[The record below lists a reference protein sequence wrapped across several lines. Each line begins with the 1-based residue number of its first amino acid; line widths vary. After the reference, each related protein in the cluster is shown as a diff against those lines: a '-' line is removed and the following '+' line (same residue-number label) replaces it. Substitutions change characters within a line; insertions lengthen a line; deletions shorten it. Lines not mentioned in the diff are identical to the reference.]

1 MDEGTFVDGL
11 MKTIAKMWPE
21 ATAMRIVDRFSL
33 GIPDVM
39 AWIPMS
45 EKYPW
50 SVAIEAKALDPL
62 MPDPFH
68 RGRRT
73 GLMLKHPFTGP
84 QISTLR
90 KLKKSGV
97 LAMGLVRASDD
108 TAFRILPDDLPAT
121 SGNFTH
127 EQMLEIGTAIH
138 RRSDGVW
145 NFWGP

>member
-1 MDEGTFVDGL
+1 MAEKGFVDGL
-11 MKTIAKMWPE
+11 LKSINTMWPTSTTLR
-21 ATAMRIVDRFSL
+21 AVDKFTL
-33 GIPDVM
+33 GVPDIM

-90 KLKKSGV
+90 KLKTSGV
-97 LAMGLVRASDD
+97 FAIGLVRASDD

-127 EQMLEIGTAIH
+127 EQMLDIGTVVR